1 MAALMKKRV
10 LAELNQSQVITVE
23 PPLKRLKSLRLLS
36 SGKNGSGTDGSS
48 ALAYVEVLEKCKG
61 GNDAL
66 QLLVRLSDTLSKMS
80 SDDVPLTVTK
90 LIERFNLESEAAVR
104 AKILWVLA
112 ELGDV
117 TVDVAEKIRIID
129 KTSSLLDNEESHRVK
144 SQGLST
150 LLKLGDHHKET
161 VLKIARKHLHDTWHG
176 VQTRCLSIIGR
187 YLSPNNAD
195 DTLLLVVNYANS
207 QDPRVRASAFET
219 MAELHTER
227 RCRLAKN
234 FFVKVCN
241 ALRDDYEIVRRAV
254 LKLIWILG
262 NEYPDDIIGQD
273 GDESIRMIDCVFS
286 KICGLMGDLSPR
298 VRASAMTL
306 MGTMKGV
313 SKRYIE
319 QALDKKQ
326 KKVED
331 ETSEIEERSG
341 SCGAFIHGL
350 EDEFLEVRTAAV
362 ESLCNLSLEQPSI
375 ARITL
380 DFMVDMFNDEI
391 QDVRIR
397 AIESLRKMSASVTLQ
412 EDQLETILCALED
425 YSDEVREGL
434 HATLAASKLATRN
447 CLHMC
452 VNRLID
458 NLIRYPQDKDS
469 IRSCLAALGASHPYL
484 TLPLVPQLL
493 GRHPFFDTPEP
504 DVDDPSYSSVLVLI
518 FNAAFH
524 CPSMHAL
531 FSEHAAK
538 HYHYLRDTMPQLVPR
553 LRPVLIQKTING
565 NNDNNHNNNSN
576 NNDDEDDDE
585 ENRDKRSREF
595 LERMVVGVENS
606 RPGSKVYIQLLE
618 AAAVDLDRLAEMD
631 NRMEG
636 AAHFTA
642 LYVRCLLLLRSSIKD
657 ITQTQSDVTSKNFT
671 SSVNSNIA
679 TLLKSS
685 QQLQHLFTGLD
696 DNDMTLATDV
706 WLKALAVELIRV
718 TKSATGS
725 ALPLARHFLS
735 EADSLPQDTSKL
747 PPFSRA
753 LVLQIPSLGEAK
765 PGSLSKLLLPLLT
778 TPLARGDEKLPRP
791 SAKTRLCRAI
801 IEEPRNDAD
810 TSLKFTGGLLLGIPL
825 TAKILNLRDP
835 STIRIKLRHPDQQVQ
850 LLLPGKADLRPQN
863 SNSSDYRLKTTV
875 LLSHQVWMESCNVE
889 VSIAL
894 LVPSTSTCLHSS
906 NDDPCVL
913 DLCKPTKVSI
923 APKPIK
929 RGL

>member
-10 LAELNQSQVITVE
+10 LAEFTQSQVTTVE
-23 PPLKRLKSLRLLS
+23 PPLKRLRTLRLPS
-36 SGKNGSGTDGSS
+36 SVSNKNGSDGSS
-48 ALAYVEVLEKCKG
+48 ALAYVECLEKCKG

-66 QLLVRLSDTLSKMS
+66 QLLVRISDTLSRMAS
-80 SDDVPLTVTK
+80 EDVPVTVTK
-90 LIERFNLESEAAVR
+90 LIERFGIETEAAVR

-112 ELGDV
+112 ELGEV
-117 TVDVAEKIRIID
+117 TIQPSEKVRIID
-129 KTSSLLDNEESHRVK
+129 ETARLLKNEESHRVK

-150 LLKLGDHHKET
+150 LLKLGDYHRIA
-161 VLKIARKHLHDTWHG
+161 VLKIARDHLCDTWHG

-187 YLSPNNAD
+187 FLSSNNID
-195 DTLLLVVNYANS
+195 DNLTLVGSYAQS
-207 QDPRVRASAFET
+207 QDPRVRAAAFET
-219 MAELHTER
+219 MAELHTQR
-227 RCRLAKN
+227 GCRLTPN
-234 FFVKVCN
+234 FFNEACS

-254 LKLIWILG
+254 LRLIWILG
-262 NEYPDDIIGQD
+262 NEYPDNIVVGVD
-273 GDESIRMIDCVFS
+273 GEDIRMIDSAFS
-286 KICGLMGDLSPR
+286 KLCGLMGDLSPR
-298 VRASAMTL
+298 VRATAMSL
-306 MGTMKGV
+306 MGAMKGV

-326 KKVED
+326 RRVED
-331 ETSEIEERSG
+331 EMSEIEERSA

-362 ESLCNLSLEQPSI
+362 ESLCTLSLERPSI
-375 ARITL
+375 ARISL

-391 QDVRIR
+391 QDVRIK

-425 YSDEVREGL
+425 FSDEVREGL
-434 HATLAASKLATRN
+434 HATLAASRLATRN

-458 NLIRYPQDKDS
+458 NLVRYPQDKDS

-484 TLPLVPQLL
+484 TLPLIPQLL

-504 DVDDPSYSSVLVLI
+504 DVDDPSYASVLVLI
-518 FNAAFH
+518 FNAALH

-531 FSEHAAK
+531 FSEHASK
-538 HYHYLRDTMPQLVPR
+538 HYHYLRDTMPNLVPR
-553 LRPVLIQKTING
+553 LRPSLIKASG
-565 NNDNNHNNNSN
+565 HEADE
-576 NNDDEDDDE
+576 EDDNETKDG
-585 ENRDKRSREF
+585 RGREF
-595 LERMVVGVENS
+595 LERMVVGLENA
-606 RPGSKVYIQLLE
+606 RPGGRVYVQLLG

-631 NRMEG
+631 KRMEG

-642 LYVRCLLLLRSSIKD
+642 LYIRCQLLLRSVIKD
-657 ITQTQSDVTSKNFT
+657 ICVSQPDTMITNNVP
-671 SSVNSNIA
+671 SSSSNIA
-679 TLLKSS
+679 VLLKYS
-685 QQLQHLFTGLD
+685 QQLQHLFVGLEEIE
-696 DNDMTLATDV
+696 MALATDL

-735 EADSLPQDTSKL
+735 EADALPQDTSKL

-753 LVLQIPSLGEAK
+753 LVLQIPPLGDAK
-765 PGSLSKLLLPLLT
+765 PGTLSRLLLPLLT
-778 TPLARGDEKLPRP
+778 TPPARGDERFPRP
-791 SAKTRLCRAI
+791 SSTTKFCRAI
-801 IEEPRNDAD
+801 IEEPRGDAD
-810 TSLKFTGGLLLGIPL
+810 SALKFTGGLLLGIPL

-850 LLLPGKADLRPQN
+850 LLLPKKADLRPQN
-863 SNSSDYRLKTTV
+863 SEGNDYRLRTTV
-875 LLSHQVWMESCNVE
+875 LLSHQVWMEACNVE
-889 VSIAL
+889 ISIAL
-894 LVPSTSTCLHSS
+894 LVPSTASYVPSP

-929 RGL
+929 RAI

>member
-1 MAALMKKRV
+1 M
-10 LAELNQSQVITVE
+10 
-23 PPLKRLKSLRLLS
+23 KRLKTLRLPS
-36 SGKNGSGTDGSS
+36 SAKNGSGTDGSS

-66 QLLVRLSDTLSKMS
+66 QLLVRLSDTLSRMS

-90 LIERFNLESEAAVR
+90 LIERFSLETEAAVR
-104 AKILWVLA
+104 GKILWVLA
-112 ELGDV
+112 ELGEV
-117 TVDVAEKIRIID
+117 TIEVSEKIRIID
-129 KTSSLLDNEESHRVK
+129 ETARLLTKEESHRVK

-150 LLKLGDHHKET
+150 LLKLGEHHQET

-176 VQTRCLSIIGR
+176 VQTRCLSIIGKF
-187 YLSPNNAD
+187 LSPNNFE
-195 DTLLLVVNYANS
+195 DTLKIVGNYSNS

-227 RCRLAKN
+227 RCRLTQN
-234 FFVKVCN
+234 YFTEVCN
-241 ALRDDYEIVRRAV
+241 SLRDDYEIVRRAV

-262 NEYPDDIIGQD
+262 NEYPDNIIIGQD
-273 GDESIRMIDCVFS
+273 GEDIRMIDCAFS

-298 VRASAMTL
+298 VRASAMTF
-306 MGTMKGV
+306 MGSMKGV
-313 SKRYIE
+313 SKRCIE

-326 KKVED
+326 KKVD
-331 ETSEIEERSG
+331 DDTTEIEERSQA
-341 SCGAFIHGL
+341 CGAFIHGL
-350 EDEFLEVRTAAV
+350 EDEYLEVRTAAV
-362 ESLCNLSLEQPSI
+362 EALCNLSLEQPSI

-397 AIESLRKMSASVTLQ
+397 AIESLRNMSASVTLQ

-434 HATLAASKLATRN
+434 HATLAASRLATRN

-458 NLIRYPQDKDS
+458 NLARYPQDKDS

-504 DVDDPSYSSVLVLI
+504 DVDDPSYASVLVLI
-518 FNAAFH
+518 FNAALH

-538 HYHYLRDTMPQLVPR
+538 HYHYLRDTMPHLVPR
-553 LRPVLIQKTING
+553 LRPALVQTSTGDIGDVSDKEN
-565 NNDNNHNNNSN
+565 
-576 NNDDEDDDE
+576 E

-595 LERMVVGVENS
+595 LERMVTGVENA
-606 RPGSKVYIQLLE
+606 RPGRRVYIQLLE
-618 AAAVDLDRLAEMD
+618 SAAIDLDRLAEMD

-642 LYVRCLLLLRSSIKD
+642 LYVRCLLLLRSSIKEISQVQPD
-657 ITQTQSDVTSKNFT
+657 AITTNFT
-671 SSVNSNIA
+671 SSSGSNIA
-679 TLLKSS
+679 NLLKSA
-685 QQLQHLFTGLD
+685 QQLQRLFTGL
-696 DNDMTLATDV
+696 NEIDMALATDV
-706 WLKALAVELIRV
+706 WLKALAVELVRV

-735 EADSLPQDTSKL
+735 EADSLPQDTTKL
-747 PPFSRA
+747 PQFSRS
-753 LVLQIPSLGEAK
+753 LVLQIPSLGDAK
-765 PGSLSKLLLPLLT
+765 PGSLTKLLLPLLT
-778 TPLARGDEKLPRP
+778 TLPARGEEKLPRP
-791 SAKTRLCRAI
+791 SATTRFCRAI
-801 IEEPRNDAD
+801 IEEPRGDAD
-810 TSLKFTGGLLLGIPL
+810 ASLKFTGGLLLGIPL

-835 STIRIKLRHPDQQVQ
+835 SIIRIKLRHPDQQVQ

-863 SNSSDYRLKTTV
+863 SDSNDYRLKTTV
-875 LLSHQVWMESCNVE
+875 LLSHQVWMEACNVE

-894 LVPSTSTCLHSS
+894 LVPSSSSCLHSP

-929 RGL
+929 RAI